1 VSQFNG
7 SLVLF
12 GMTAA
17 TTPAVA
23 DYGLNQHFSKNSF
36 LKNASRGGARP
47 KNAF

>member
-1 VSQFNG
+1 LESRRLLAVSQFNG

-23 DYGLNQHFSKNSF
+23 DYGLNQRFFKKVF
-36 LKNASRGGARP
+36 
-47 KNAF
+47 